1 MAITTYDEL
10 KSSIAEWLN
19 RSDLTSVIP
28 TFISLAEA
36 DLNRKVRHWRMEK
49 RSTASTSGQYLDLP
63 SDWLELIRVKTTGS
77 GTTPLDMLS
86 QDDLAERRAWRNDIS
101 GNVSAYCITGGQLEF
116 YPTPSDTQTVE
127 ITYYA
132 TLEALD
138 DENATNWLLSS
149 HPDVYLYSALL
160 HAAPY
165 LQDDPRV
172 SVWGGLA
179 QQAVS
184 AANLES
190 EKARYS
196 GAGIRMKL
204 RSF

>member
-1 MAITTYDEL
+1 MTGPNGLVLVLAPQ
-10 KSSIAEWLN
+10 
-19 RSDLTSVIP
+19 SVHAGI
-28 TFISLAEA
+28 
-36 DLNRKVRHWRMEK
+36 D
-49 RSTASTSGQYLDLP
+49 
-63 SDWLELIRVKTTGS
+63 RV
-77 GTTPLDMLS
+77 L
-86 QDDLAERRAWRNDIS
+86 R
-101 GNVSAYCITGGQLEF
+101 QLESVGVD
-116 YPTPSDTQTVE
+116 PVPLETVE

-132 TLEALD
+132 KLEALD

-196 GAGIRMKL
+196 GTGIRMKL

>member
-10 KSSIAEWLN
+10 KSSIADWLN

-36 DLNRKVRHWRMEK
+36 DLNRKVRHWRMET
-49 RSTASTSGQYLDLP
+49 RTTLSATGQYLDLP
-63 SDWLELIRVKTTGS
+63 SDWIETVRLKLTGNGTSTLEL
-77 GTTPLDMLS
+77 LS
-86 QDDLAERRAWRNDIS
+86 QRDLMERRAARNDV
-101 GNVSAYCITGGQLEF
+101 GGQPRYYCVTGGKIEL
-116 YPTPSDTQTVE
+116 YPSPSEATDVE
-127 ITYYA
+127 ILYIA
-132 TLEALD
+132 QIEALSAS
-138 DENATNWLLSS
+138 NTSNWLLSS
-149 HPDVYLYSALL
+149 HPDAYLYAALL

-172 SVWGGLA
+172 SVWRGLA
-179 QQAVS
+179 QNAVQ

-190 EKARYS
+190 EQARYS
-196 GAGIRMKL
+196 GTGVRMKL